1 MTHYKALLFDLDGV
15 IVETAHF
22 HYEAWRRLA
31 NEKLGFDISHEFNE
45 TLKGVSRP
53 DSLDLILK
61 QGNKTLDQATKLEY
75 ATLKNDWYLEL
86 ASQMTAAEILPGI
99 TDFFRQIKATD
110 LKIGLGSVSKN
121 AKMILEA
128 VGMLQD
134 FDAII
139 DGTCISKGKPDPEV
153 FLKGAAAFGL
163 SPSECIVFEDAVAGI
178 EAGKRAGM
186 KVVGIGQPEVLT
198 QADVVFKDLTGVK
211 LADLLK
217 SLSTIDK

>member
-15 IVETAHF
+15 IVETAHL
-22 HYEAWRRLA
+22 HYLAWKRLA
-31 NEKLGFDISHEFNE
+31 NEKLDSDFTPEFNE
-45 TLKGVSRP
+45 TLKGVSRM

-61 QGNKTLDQATKLEY
+61 NAGKTLDQATKLEY

-86 ASQMTAAEILPGI
+86 ASQMTADEILPGI
-99 TDFFRQIKATD
+99 AEFFRQIKTTD

-121 AKMILEA
+121 AKMILER
-128 VGMLQD
+128 VEMLQD

-153 FLKGAAAFGL
+153 FLKGAEAFGF
-163 SPSECIVFEDAVAGI
+163 SPDECVVFEDAVAGV
-178 EAGKRAGM
+178 EAGKSAGM

-198 QADVVFKDLTGVK
+198 KADVVFKDLTEVK
-211 LADLLK
+211 LTDLLN
-217 SLSTIDK
+217 SLSAIDK

>member
-1 MTHYKALLFDLDGV
+1 MYKALLFDLDGV

-22 HYEAWRRLA
+22 HYQAWRRLA

-61 QGNKTLDQATKLEY
+61 HGNKTIDQATKLEY
-75 ATLKNDWYLEL
+75 ATLKNDWYLQL
-86 ASQMTAAEILPGI
+86 ASQMTADEILPGI
-99 TDFFRQIKATD
+99 TAFFEQIKATD

-128 VGMLQD
+128 VGMLHD

-139 DGTCISKGKPDPEV
+139 DGTCISRGKPDPEV
-153 FLKGAAAFGL
+153 FLKGAAAFGFE
-163 SPSECIVFEDAVAGI
+163 PAECIVFEDAVAGV

-186 KVVGIGQPEVLT
+186 QVVGIGQPEVLT
-198 QADVVFKDLTGVK
+198 RADVVFKDLVGVK
-211 LADLLK
+211 LTDLLN
-217 SLSTIDK
+217 SLSAIDK